1 MPQKMDLW
9 HSRLAQILLRDL
21 RRFGDF
27 AISFLMI
34 PNPYYSNFKSTVS
47 IY

>member
-1 MPQKMDLW
+1 MDLW
-9 HSRLAQILLRDL
+9 HSGLAQILLTDP
-21 RRFGDF
+21 RRLGDF

-34 PNPYYSNFKSTVS
+34 PNSYYSNFKSTVP